1 MIVSI
6 QILNNEVVTFSR
18 SIRGE
23 HTHETLQNVRPNLGA
38 KTFAHRQLQRAKI
51 EAKNTAL
58 CDRAILQRE
67 NRRAKRQK

>member
-1 MIVSI
+1 MITNV
-6 QILNNEVVTFSR
+6 QIINGKPVFAGR

-23 HTHETLQNVRPNLGA
+23 NTRENLATVRANLGA

-51 EAKNTAL
+51 ETKNTAL